1 MEDCHLFDL
10 SDYKVLIPKKP
21 DVRYLYLEITN
32 RCNLRCEMC
41 FKQYWEDPEGD
52 MDWGLFLKV
61 LDDAEELPELEM
73 IYFGGIGEPTVHP
86 RFMDMVRE
94 VKKRGFALGIST
106 NGFLLTD
113 KRIEELVKLGLDLIY
128 FSIDSVPTQP
138 VDIGHIRPDYT
149 SSRIRE
155 IQEVKRKLGSDVP
168 HIGVEVVATKE
179 NYQELPEIAH
189 YVGSL
194 GVDTLLISNL
204 IPITQEHAGLIV
216 YDGSVDMKPIVDKLE
231 AIYHG
236 YLHKIAEFSL
246 RTERRCEFVDKKVA
260 VVRWDGEV
268 APCYRFLHTYPEI
281 VLGREKKVYAHS
293 FGNVRERSLAEI
305 WTSREYSWFRYVVKN
320 ALYPSCTDC
329 PLNES
334 CSFVQDTNYD
344 CWGNTPSC
352 ADCLWSR
359 RIVLCPIPERGIKG
373 FW

>member
-1 MEDCHLFDL
+1 MGDHHLFDL

-21 DVRYLYLEITN
+21 DIHYLYIEITN

-41 FKQYWEDPEGD
+41 FKQYWDDPEGD
-52 MDWGLFLKV
+52 MDWELFLKI
-61 LDDAEELPELEM
+61 LDEAEELPELEM

-86 RFMDMVRE
+86 RFMDMARE
-94 VKKRGFALGIST
+94 VKRRGFALGIST

-138 VDIGHIRPDYT
+138 VDIGHIKPDYT
-149 SSRIRE
+149 SSRIMK
-155 IQEVKRKLGSDVP
+155 IQEVKKELGSDVP

-179 NYQELPEIAH
+179 NYKELPEIAH

-204 IPITQEHAGLIV
+204 IPITKEHAGLIV

-246 RTERRCEFVDKKVA
+246 RTERKCEFVDKKVA

-344 CWGNTPSC
+344 CWGNAPSC
-352 ADCLWSR
+352 ADCLWAR
-359 RIVLCPIPERGIKG
+359 RIVLCPIPEKGMKG